1 MNIKEMIN
9 SAIASRYF
17 QFFVTVI
24 LFIVLY
30 GIGIVTYN
38 GFSRPQVFWNL
49 LIDNAPLII
58 VTVGVTFTI
67 ITGGGGIDISVG
79 SVVALVCMC
88 LAWLL
93 QNTGVSVPLAVFLV
107 LLIGVAV
114 GLVQGCLISIFKM
127 QPFIVT
133 LAGLFFCRGMT
144 AVISRDTINIENPS
158 YVAIAS
164 ERINIFGTGF
174 VSVGAVVAIIVL
186 LIAIFVLKYTKFG
199 RTLFAVGGNENSASL
214 MGLPVT
220 RTKILAY
227 TISGFCAALGGI
239 VYSWTMLSG
248 YTLHAS
254 GMEMDAIAS
263 SVIGGTLLTGGVA
276 FMPGTIFG
284 VLIQGIIQTFI
295 AFQGTLSAWWTK
307 IVVGALLCIF
317 IVMQA
322 LITEHKNKLT
332 SKHSMQT
339 KKATKDN

>member
-1 MNIKEMIN
+1 MNMKQYIN

-30 GIGIVTYN
+30 GIGIAMYN

-49 LIDNAPLII
+49 LIDNASLII

-79 SVVALVCMC
+79 AVVALVCMC
-88 LAWLL
+88 LAYLL
-93 QNTGVSVPLAVFLV
+93 QNTELAIPVVICLV
-107 LLIGVAV
+107 LLIGIVI
-114 GLVQGCLISIFKM
+114 GFVQGYLISVFKM

-133 LAGLFFCRGMT
+133 LAGMFFCRGMT
-144 AVISRDTINIENPS
+144 AVISRDTINIDNPS

-164 ERINIFGTGF
+164 ERINMFGTGF
-174 VSVGAVVAIIVL
+174 ISVGALVALIVLIIAII
-186 LIAIFVLKYTKFG
+186 VLKYTKFG
-199 RTLFAVGGNENSASL
+199 RTIFAIGGNENSASL

-220 RTKILAY
+220 KTKILAY
-227 TISGFCAALGGI
+227 VISGFCAALGGV
-239 VYSWTMLSG
+239 VYSWSMLSG
-248 YTLHAS
+248 YTLHAM

-284 VLIQGIIQTFI
+284 VLIQGIILTFI
-295 AFQGTLSAWWTK
+295 TFQGTLSAWWTK

-317 IVMQA
+317 IIMQA

-332 SKHSMQT
+332 SKSSMESN
-339 KKATKDN
+339 K

>member
-1 MNIKEMIN
+1 MNMKQYIN

-30 GIGIVTYN
+30 GIGIAMYN

-49 LIDNAPLII
+49 LIDNASLII

-79 SVVALVCMC
+79 AVVALVCMC
-88 LAWLL
+88 LAYLL
-93 QNTGVSVPLAVFLV
+93 QNTELAIPVVICLV
-107 LLIGVAV
+107 LLIGIVI
-114 GLVQGCLISIFKM
+114 GFVQGYLISVFKM

-133 LAGLFFCRGMT
+133 LAGMFFCRGMT
-144 AVISRDTINIENPS
+144 AVISRDTINIDNPS

-164 ERINIFGTGF
+164 ERINMFGTGF
-174 VSVGAVVAIIVL
+174 ISVGALVALIVLIIAII
-186 LIAIFVLKYTKFG
+186 VLKYTKFG
-199 RTLFAVGGNENSASL
+199 RTIFATGGNENSASL

-220 RTKILAY
+220 KTKILAY
-227 TISGFCAALGGI
+227 VISGFCAALGGV

-248 YTLHAS
+248 YTLHAM

-284 VLIQGIIQTFI
+284 VLIQGIILTFI
-295 AFQGTLSAWWTK
+295 TFQGTLSAWWTK

-317 IVMQA
+317 IIMQA

-332 SKHSMQT
+332 SKSSMESN
-339 KKATKDN
+339 K

>member
-1 MNIKEMIN
+1 MNMKQYIN

-17 QFFVTVI
+17 QFFVTII

-30 GIGIVTYN
+30 GIGVAMYN

-49 LIDNAPLII
+49 LIDNASLII

-79 SVVALVCMC
+79 AVVALVCMC
-88 LAWLL
+88 LAYLL
-93 QNTGVSVPLAVFLV
+93 QNTELAIPVVICLV
-107 LLIGVAV
+107 LLIGIVV
-114 GLVQGCLISIFKM
+114 GFVQGYLISVFKM

-133 LAGLFFCRGMT
+133 LAGMFFCRGMT
-144 AVISRDTINIENPS
+144 AVISRDTINIDNPN

-164 ERINIFGTGF
+164 ERINMFGTGF
-174 VSVGAVVAIIVL
+174 ISVGALVALIVLIIAII
-186 LIAIFVLKYTKFG
+186 VLKYTKFG
-199 RTLFAVGGNENSASL
+199 RTIFAIGGNENSASL

-220 RTKILAY
+220 KTKILAY
-227 TISGFCAALGGI
+227 VISGFCAALGGV

-248 YTLHAS
+248 YTLHAM

-284 VLIQGIIQTFI
+284 VLIQGIILTFI
-295 AFQGTLSAWWTK
+295 TFQGTLSAWWTK

-317 IVMQA
+317 IIMQA

-332 SKHSMQT
+332 SKSSMESN
-339 KKATKDN
+339 K

>member
-1 MNIKEMIN
+1 M
-9 SAIASRYF
+9 
-17 QFFVTVI
+17 
-24 LFIVLY
+24 
-30 GIGIVTYN
+30 YN

-49 LIDNAPLII
+49 LIDNASLII

-79 SVVALVCMC
+79 AVVALVCMC
-88 LAWLL
+88 LAYLL
-93 QNTGVSVPLAVFLV
+93 QNTELAIPVIICLV
-107 LLIGVAV
+107 LLIGIVI
-114 GLVQGCLISIFKM
+114 GFVQGYLISVFKM

-133 LAGLFFCRGMT
+133 LAGMFFCRGMT
-144 AVISRDTINIENPS
+144 AVISRDTINIDNPS

-164 ERINIFGTGF
+164 ERINMFGTGF
-174 VSVGAVVAIIVL
+174 ISVGALVALIVLIIAII
-186 LIAIFVLKYTKFG
+186 VLKYTKFG
-199 RTLFAVGGNENSASL
+199 RTIFAIGGNENSASL

-220 RTKILAY
+220 KTKILAY
-227 TISGFCAALGGI
+227 VISGFCAALGGV

-248 YTLHAS
+248 YTLHAM

-284 VLIQGIIQTFI
+284 VLIQGIILTFI
-295 AFQGTLSAWWTK
+295 TFQGTLSAWWTK

-317 IVMQA
+317 IIMQA

-332 SKHSMQT
+332 SKSSMESN
-339 KKATKDN
+339 K

>member
-1 MNIKEMIN
+1 MNMKQYIN

-30 GIGIVTYN
+30 GIGIAMYN

-49 LIDNAPLII
+49 LIDNASLII

-79 SVVALVCMC
+79 AVVALVCMC
-88 LAWLL
+88 LAYLL
-93 QNTGVSVPLAVFLV
+93 QNTELAIPVIICLV
-107 LLIGVAV
+107 LLIGIVI
-114 GLVQGCLISIFKM
+114 GFVQGYLISVFKM

-133 LAGLFFCRGMT
+133 LAGMFFCRGMT
-144 AVISRDTINIENPS
+144 AVISRDTINIDNPS

-164 ERINIFGTGF
+164 ERINMFGTGF
-174 VSVGAVVAIIVL
+174 ISVGALVALIVLIIAII
-186 LIAIFVLKYTKFG
+186 VLKYTKFG
-199 RTLFAVGGNENSASL
+199 RTIFAIGGNENSASL

-220 RTKILAY
+220 KTKILAY
-227 TISGFCAALGGI
+227 VISGFCAALGGV

-248 YTLHAS
+248 YTLHAM

-284 VLIQGIIQTFI
+284 VLIQGIILTFI
-295 AFQGTLSAWWTK
+295 TFQGTLSAWWTK

-317 IVMQA
+317 IIMQA

-332 SKHSMQT
+332 SKSSMESN
-339 KKATKDN
+339 K

>member
-1 MNIKEMIN
+1 MNMKQYIN

-17 QFFVTVI
+17 QFFVTVTV
-24 LFIVLY
+24 FIVLY
-30 GIGIVTYN
+30 GIRIAMYN

-49 LIDNAPLII
+49 LIDNASLII

-79 SVVALVCMC
+79 AVVALVCMC
-88 LAWLL
+88 LAYLL
-93 QNTGVSVPLAVFLV
+93 QNTELAIPVVICLV
-107 LLIGVAV
+107 LLIGIVI
-114 GLVQGCLISIFKM
+114 GFVQGYLISVFKM

-133 LAGLFFCRGMT
+133 LAGMFFCRGMT
-144 AVISRDTINIENPS
+144 AVISRDTINIDNPS

-164 ERINIFGTGF
+164 ERINMFGTGF
-174 VSVGAVVAIIVL
+174 ISVGALVALIVLIIAII
-186 LIAIFVLKYTKFG
+186 VLKYTKFG
-199 RTLFAVGGNENSASL
+199 RTIFAIGGNENSASL

-220 RTKILAY
+220 KTKILAY
-227 TISGFCAALGGI
+227 VISGFCAALGGV

-248 YTLHAS
+248 YTLHAM

-284 VLIQGIIQTFI
+284 VLIQGIILTFI
-295 AFQGTLSAWWTK
+295 TFQGTLSAWWTK

-317 IVMQA
+317 IIMQA

-332 SKHSMQT
+332 SKSSMESN
-339 KKATKDN
+339 K

>member
-1 MNIKEMIN
+1 MNMKQYIN

-30 GIGIVTYN
+30 GIGIAMYN

-49 LIDNAPLII
+49 LIDNASLII

-79 SVVALVCMC
+79 AVVALVCMC
-88 LAWLL
+88 LAYLL
-93 QNTGVSVPLAVFLV
+93 QNTELAIPVVICLV
-107 LLIGVAV
+107 LLIGIVI
-114 GLVQGCLISIFKM
+114 GFVQGYLISVFKM

-133 LAGLFFCRGMT
+133 LAGMFFCRGMT
-144 AVISRDTINIENPS
+144 AVISRDTINIDNPS

-164 ERINIFGTGF
+164 ERINMFGTGF
-174 VSVGAVVAIIVL
+174 ISVGALVALIVLIIAII
-186 LIAIFVLKYTKFG
+186 VLKYTKFG
-199 RTLFAVGGNENSASL
+199 STIFATGGNENSASL

-220 RTKILAY
+220 KTKILAY
-227 TISGFCAALGGI
+227 VISGFCAALGGV

-248 YTLHAS
+248 YTLHAM

-284 VLIQGIIQTFI
+284 VLIQGIILTFI
-295 AFQGTLSAWWTK
+295 TFQGTLSAWWTK

-317 IVMQA
+317 IIMQA

-332 SKHSMQT
+332 SKSSMESN
-339 KKATKDN
+339 K

>member
-1 MNIKEMIN
+1 MNMKQYIN

-30 GIGIVTYN
+30 GIGIAMYN

-49 LIDNAPLII
+49 LIDNASLII

-79 SVVALVCMC
+79 AVVALVCMC
-88 LAWLL
+88 LAYLL
-93 QNTGVSVPLAVFLV
+93 QNTELAIPVVICLV
-107 LLIGVAV
+107 LLIGIVI
-114 GLVQGCLISIFKM
+114 GFVQGYLISVFKM

-133 LAGLFFCRGMT
+133 LAGMFFCRGMT
-144 AVISRDTINIENPS
+144 AVISRDTINIDNPS

-164 ERINIFGTGF
+164 ERINMFGTGF
-174 VSVGAVVAIIVL
+174 ISVGALVALIVLIIAII
-186 LIAIFVLKYTKFG
+186 VLKYTKFG
-199 RTLFAVGGNENSASL
+199 RTIFAIGGNENSASL

-220 RTKILAY
+220 KTKILAY
-227 TISGFCAALGGI
+227 VISGFCAALGGV

-248 YTLHAS
+248 YTLHAM

-263 SVIGGTLLTGGVA
+263 SVIGGTLLTGGIA

-284 VLIQGIIQTFI
+284 VLIQGIILTFI
-295 AFQGTLSAWWTK
+295 TFQGTLSAWWTK

-317 IVMQA
+317 IIMQA

-332 SKHSMQT
+332 SKSSMESN
-339 KKATKDN
+339 K

>member
-1 MNIKEMIN
+1 MNIKQMIN

-24 LFIVLY
+24 LFIILY
-30 GIGIVTYN
+30 GIGVAMYN

-49 LIDNAPLII
+49 LIDNATLII

-93 QNTGVSVPLAVFLV
+93 QNTEIAIPVAIFLV
-107 LLIGVAV
+107 LLIGIAI
-114 GLVQGCLISIFKM
+114 GFVQGCFISIFKM

-144 AVISRDTINIENPS
+144 AVISRDTINIDNPS

-164 ERINIFGTGF
+164 ERIGMFGTGF
-174 VSVGAVVAIIVL
+174 ISVGALVAIIIL
-186 LIAIFVLKYTKFG
+186 IIAILVLKYTKFG
-199 RTLFAVGGNENSASL
+199 RTLFAIGGNENSASL

-227 TISGFCAALGGI
+227 VISGFCAALGGI

-248 YTLHAS
+248 YTLHAM

-284 VLIQGIIQTFI
+284 VLIQGIILTFI
-295 AFQGTLSAWWTK
+295 TFQGTLSAWWTK

-317 IVMQA
+317 IIMQA

-332 SKHSMQT
+332 SKHSMESP
-339 KKATKDN
+339 KNN

>member
-1 MNIKEMIN
+1 MNMKQYIN

-30 GIGIVTYN
+30 GIGIAMYN

-49 LIDNAPLII
+49 LIDNASLII

-79 SVVALVCMC
+79 AVVALVCMC
-88 LAWLL
+88 LAYLL
-93 QNTGVSVPLAVFLV
+93 QNTELAIPVVICLV
-107 LLIGVAV
+107 LLIGIVI
-114 GLVQGCLISIFKM
+114 GFVQGYLISVFKM

-133 LAGLFFCRGMT
+133 LAGMFFCRGMT
-144 AVISRDTINIENPS
+144 AVISRDTINIDNPS

-164 ERINIFGTGF
+164 ERINMFGTGF
-174 VSVGAVVAIIVL
+174 ISVGALVALIVLIIAII
-186 LIAIFVLKYTKFG
+186 VLKYTKFG
-199 RTLFAVGGNENSASL
+199 RTIFAIGGNENSASL

-220 RTKILAY
+220 KTKILAY
-227 TISGFCAALGGI
+227 VISGFCAALGCV

-248 YTLHAS
+248 YTLHAM

-284 VLIQGIIQTFI
+284 VLIQGIILTFI
-295 AFQGTLSAWWTK
+295 TFQGTLSAWWTK

-317 IVMQA
+317 IIMQA

-332 SKHSMQT
+332 SKSSMESN
-339 KKATKDN
+339 K

>member
-1 MNIKEMIN
+1 MNMKQYIN

-30 GIGIVTYN
+30 GIGIAMYN

-49 LIDNAPLII
+49 LIDNASLII

-79 SVVALVCMC
+79 AVVALVCMC
-88 LAWLL
+88 LAYLL
-93 QNTGVSVPLAVFLV
+93 QNTELAIPVVICLV
-107 LLIGVAV
+107 LLIGIVI
-114 GLVQGCLISIFKM
+114 GFVQGYLISVFKM

-133 LAGLFFCRGMT
+133 LAGMFFCRGMT
-144 AVISRDTINIENPS
+144 AVISRDTINIDNPN

-164 ERINIFGTGF
+164 ERINMFGTGF
-174 VSVGAVVAIIVL
+174 ISVGALVALIILIIAII
-186 LIAIFVLKYTKFG
+186 VLKYTKFG
-199 RTLFAVGGNENSASL
+199 RTIFAIGGNENSASL

-220 RTKILAY
+220 KTKILAY
-227 TISGFCAALGGI
+227 VISGFCAALGGV

-248 YTLHAS
+248 YTLHAM

-284 VLIQGIIQTFI
+284 VLIQGIILTFI
-295 AFQGTLSAWWTK
+295 TFQGTLSAWWTK

-317 IVMQA
+317 IIMQA

-332 SKHSMQT
+332 SKSSMESN
-339 KKATKDN
+339 K

>member
-1 MNIKEMIN
+1 MNMKQYIN

-30 GIGIVTYN
+30 GIGVAMYN
-38 GFSRPQVFWNL
+38 GFSRPQVFGNL
-49 LIDNAPLII
+49 LIDNASLII

-79 SVVALVCMC
+79 AVVALVCMC
-88 LAWLL
+88 LAYLL
-93 QNTGVSVPLAVFLV
+93 QNTELAIPVVVCLV
-107 LLIGVAV
+107 LLIGIVI
-114 GLVQGCLISIFKM
+114 GFVQGYLISVFKM

-133 LAGLFFCRGMT
+133 LAGMFFCRGMT
-144 AVISRDTINIENPS
+144 AVISRDTINIDNPN

-164 ERINIFGTGF
+164 ERINMFGTGF
-174 VSVGAVVAIIVL
+174 ISVGALVALIVLIIAII
-186 LIAIFVLKYTKFG
+186 VLKYTKFG
-199 RTLFAVGGNENSASL
+199 RTLFAIGGNENSASL

-220 RTKILAY
+220 KTKILAY
-227 TISGFCAALGGI
+227 VISGFCAALGGI

-248 YTLHAS
+248 YTLHAM

-284 VLIQGIIQTFI
+284 VLIQGIILTFI
-295 AFQGTLSAWWTK
+295 TFQGTLSAWWTK

-317 IVMQA
+317 IIMQA

-332 SKHSMQT
+332 SKSSMESN
-339 KKATKDN
+339 K

>member
-1 MNIKEMIN
+1 MNMKQYIN

-17 QFFVTVI
+17 QFFVTII

-30 GIGIVTYN
+30 GIGVAMYN

-49 LIDNAPLII
+49 LIDNASLII

-67 ITGGGGIDISVG
+67 ITGCGGIDISVG
-79 SVVALVCMC
+79 AVVALVCMC
-88 LAWLL
+88 LAYLL
-93 QNTGVSVPLAVFLV
+93 QNTELAIPVVICLV
-107 LLIGVAV
+107 LLIGIVI
-114 GLVQGCLISIFKM
+114 GFVQGYLISVFKM

-133 LAGLFFCRGMT
+133 LAGMFFCRGMT
-144 AVISRDTINIENPS
+144 AVISRDTINIDNPS

-164 ERINIFGTGF
+164 ERINMFGTGF
-174 VSVGAVVAIIVL
+174 ISVGALVALIILIIAII
-186 LIAIFVLKYTKFG
+186 VLKYTKFG
-199 RTLFAVGGNENSASL
+199 RTIFAIGGNENSASL

-220 RTKILAY
+220 KTKILAY
-227 TISGFCAALGGI
+227 VISGFCAALGGV

-248 YTLHAS
+248 YTLHAM

-284 VLIQGIIQTFI
+284 VLIQGIILTFI
-295 AFQGTLSAWWTK
+295 TFQGTLSAWWTK

-317 IVMQA
+317 IIMQA

-332 SKHSMQT
+332 SKSSMESN
-339 KKATKDN
+339 K

>member
-1 MNIKEMIN
+1 MNMKQYIN

-30 GIGIVTYN
+30 GIGIAMYN

-49 LIDNAPLII
+49 LIDNASLII

-79 SVVALVCMC
+79 AVVALVCMC
-88 LAWLL
+88 LAYLL
-93 QNTGVSVPLAVFLV
+93 QNTELAIPIVICLV
-107 LLIGVAV
+107 LLIGIVI
-114 GLVQGCLISIFKM
+114 GFVQGYLISVFKM

-133 LAGLFFCRGMT
+133 LAGMFFCRGMT
-144 AVISRDTINIENPS
+144 AVISRDTINIDNPS

-164 ERINIFGTGF
+164 ERINMFGTGF
-174 VSVGAVVAIIVL
+174 ISVGALVALIVLIIAII
-186 LIAIFVLKYTKFG
+186 VLKYTKFG
-199 RTLFAVGGNENSASL
+199 RTIFAIGGNENSASL

-220 RTKILAY
+220 KTKILAY
-227 TISGFCAALGGI
+227 VISGFCAALGGV

-248 YTLHAS
+248 YTLHAM

-284 VLIQGIIQTFI
+284 VLIQGIILTFI
-295 AFQGTLSAWWTK
+295 TFQGTLSAWWTK

-317 IVMQA
+317 IIMQA

-332 SKHSMQT
+332 SKSSMESN
-339 KKATKDN
+339 K

>member
-1 MNIKEMIN
+1 MNMKQYIN
-9 SAIASRYF
+9 SAIASRYL

-30 GIGIVTYN
+30 GIGIAMYN

-49 LIDNAPLII
+49 LIDNASLII

-79 SVVALVCMC
+79 AVVALVCMC
-88 LAWLL
+88 LAYLL
-93 QNTGVSVPLAVFLV
+93 QNTELAIPVVICLV
-107 LLIGVAV
+107 LLIGIVI
-114 GLVQGCLISIFKM
+114 GFVQGYLISVFKM

-133 LAGLFFCRGMT
+133 LAGMFFCRGMT
-144 AVISRDTINIENPS
+144 AVISRDTINIDNPS

-164 ERINIFGTGF
+164 ERINMFGTGF
-174 VSVGAVVAIIVL
+174 ISVGALVALIVLIIAII
-186 LIAIFVLKYTKFG
+186 VLKYTKFG
-199 RTLFAVGGNENSASL
+199 RTIFAIGGNENSASL

-220 RTKILAY
+220 KTKILAY
-227 TISGFCAALGGI
+227 VISGFCASLGGV

-248 YTLHAS
+248 YTLHAM

-284 VLIQGIIQTFI
+284 VLIQGIILTFI
-295 AFQGTLSAWWTK
+295 TFQGTLSAWWTK

-317 IVMQA
+317 IIMQA

-332 SKHSMQT
+332 SKSSMESN
-339 KKATKDN
+339 K

>member
-1 MNIKEMIN
+1 MNMKQYIN

-30 GIGIVTYN
+30 GIGIAMYN

-49 LIDNAPLII
+49 LIDNASLII

-79 SVVALVCMC
+79 AVVALVCMC
-88 LAWLL
+88 LAYLL
-93 QNTGVSVPLAVFLV
+93 QNTELAIPVVICLV
-107 LLIGVAV
+107 LLIGIVI
-114 GLVQGCLISIFKM
+114 GFVQGYLISVFKM

-133 LAGLFFCRGMT
+133 LAGMFFCRGMT
-144 AVISRDTINIENPS
+144 AVISRDTINIDNPS

-164 ERINIFGTGF
+164 ERINMFGTGF
-174 VSVGAVVAIIVL
+174 ISVGALVALIVLIIAII
-186 LIAIFVLKYTKFG
+186 VLKYTKFG
-199 RTLFAVGGNENSASL
+199 RTIFAIGGNENSASL

-220 RTKILAY
+220 KTKILAY
-227 TISGFCAALGGI
+227 VISGFCAALGGV
-239 VYSWTMLSG
+239 VYSCTMLSG
-248 YTLHAS
+248 YTLHAM

-284 VLIQGIIQTFI
+284 VLIQGIILTFI
-295 AFQGTLSAWWTK
+295 TFQGTLSAWWTK

-317 IVMQA
+317 IIMQA

-332 SKHSMQT
+332 SKSSMESN
-339 KKATKDN
+339 K

>member
-1 MNIKEMIN
+1 MNMKQYIN

-30 GIGIVTYN
+30 GIGIAMYN

-49 LIDNAPLII
+49 LIDNASLII

-79 SVVALVCMC
+79 AVVALVCMC
-88 LAWLL
+88 LAYLL
-93 QNTGVSVPLAVFLV
+93 QNTELAIPVVICLV
-107 LLIGVAV
+107 LLIGIVI
-114 GLVQGCLISIFKM
+114 GFVQGYLISVFKM

-133 LAGLFFCRGMT
+133 LAGMFFCRGMT
-144 AVISRDTINIENPS
+144 AVISRDTINIDNSS

-164 ERINIFGTGF
+164 ERINMFGTGF
-174 VSVGAVVAIIVL
+174 ISVGALVALIVLIIAII
-186 LIAIFVLKYTKFG
+186 VLKYTKFG
-199 RTLFAVGGNENSASL
+199 RTIFAIGGNENSASL

-220 RTKILAY
+220 KTKILAY
-227 TISGFCAALGGI
+227 VISGFCAALGGV

-248 YTLHAS
+248 YTLHAM

-284 VLIQGIIQTFI
+284 VLIQGIILTFI
-295 AFQGTLSAWWTK
+295 TFQGTLSAWWTK

-317 IVMQA
+317 IIMQA

-332 SKHSMQT
+332 SKSSMESN
-339 KKATKDN
+339 K